1 MIVSISE
8 PNSDRSTLFVR
19 SHNDNIS
26 RPIRSAPKLC
36 DLTSVTIGNN
46 QTITT
51 GKPPL
56 HPIAAVRS
64 TTSTQA
70 TLNGKPNIPPN
81 RPNVQPVQLQK
92 DMRNGT
98 NYPNKLRNKQTA
110 VMDMCINPNAG
121 PRGKFRR
128 ARFKEI
134 SSNK

>member
-1 MIVSISE
+1 M
-8 PNSDRSTLFVR
+8 FVR

-36 DLTSVTIGNN
+36 DLTSVAVGNN

-51 GKPPL
+51 DRPPL
-56 HPIAAVRS
+56 RPIAAVRS
-64 TTSTQA
+64 ATPTQA
-70 TLNGKPNIPPN
+70 TSNGKPNIPPN

-98 NYPNKLRNKQTA
+98 NRPNKLRDKQT
-110 VMDMCINPNAG
+110 VMGMCINPNAG

-128 ARFKEI
+128 ARFEEI
-134 SSNK
+134 SLNK